1 MAKVNKHNE
10 QEPEKESSALLSS
23 QEQQI
28 MENILSIQDFYQ
40 LKDHMKLIHIILNK
54 K

>member
-1 MAKVNKHNE
+1 MAKVNKNIE
-10 QEPEKESSALLSS
+10 QEPEKDISALLSS
-23 QEQQI
+23 QEQEI
-28 MENILSIQDFYQ
+28 MESILSIQDFYQ